1 MRRKNEYVYLYS
13 LLIIGFL
20 MIIISLSF
28 KSCDNQNYNRNDY
41 NGVKWNGS
49 QQISVPTNQK
59 YITVSGI
66 NDLVFTAN
74 NTKQYVNFENPKEND
89 CLMDIKILLQENKTD
104 KTIWQTENVKP
115 DYGIYEVELNSTLS
129 VGEYPAY
136 VVLEFKTLDGNTKL
150 NSATFKINIT
160 VKE

>member
-13 LLIIGFL
+13 LLIIGLL
-20 MIIISLSF
+20 MIIISLCF
-28 KSCDNQNYNRNDY
+28 KSCDNQNNKQNDY

-59 YITVSGI
+59 YIAVSGI

-74 NTKQYVNFENPKEND
+74 STKQYVNFVNPKEND

-104 KTIWQTENVKP
+104 KTIWQAENIKP
-115 DYGIYEVELNSTLS
+115 DYGIYEVDLYSTLS

>member
-13 LLIIGFL
+13 LLIIGLL
-20 MIIISLSF
+20 MIIISLCF
-28 KSCDNQNYNRNDY
+28 KSCESQSNKQNDY

-49 QQISVPTNQK
+49 QQTSVPTNQK
-59 YITVSGI
+59 YIAVSGI
-66 NDLVFTAN
+66 TDLEFSAN
-74 NTKQYVNFENPKEND
+74 RTKQYVNFVNPKENN

-104 KTIWQTENVKP
+104 KTIWQAENIKP
-115 DYGIYEVELNSTLS
+115 DYGIYEVDLNSTLS
-129 VGEYPAY
+129 VGEYPSY
-136 VVLEFKTLDGNTKL
+136 VILEFKTLDGNTKL